1 MSFKISIILVNFN
14 SQEFLLNCLNSLYA
28 RFDKRDD
35 CFEVIVVDNNSS
47 DDSCQMVRQNFPNVV
62 LIENPV
68 NLGFGSANNL
78 AVKQAKGD
86 YVLLLNPDTVVDD
99 NILDEALKFFEHHS
113 DNKSAFGGMLLN
125 SDGTEQRGSRRS
137 FPTLINAFLHFT
149 KLDKVWQYK
158 KAYDLSWLPVE
169 THQVDCVSGACI
181 AMPKAMYEALGGF
194 DEQFFLH
201 FEDIDLCKR
210 IWQAGYKLWFYP
222 QVRVFHIKG
231 GSSTTSESIKIK
243 VNKWFLDSLGKY
255 LWKWDKPSAI
265 IFSPILAAL
274 KLVAWIKSL
283 PLTSQ
288 ESV

>member
-1 MSFKISIILVNFN
+1 MLFKISIILVNFN
-14 SQEFLLNCLNSLYA
+14 SKKFLFNCIQSLYES
-28 RFDKRDD
+28 FDKGDD
-35 CFEVIVVDNNSS
+35 RFEVIIIDNNSS
-47 DDSCQMVRQNFPNVV
+47 DDSCQMVRQNFPNVG
-62 LIENPV
+62 LIENKA
-68 NLGFGSANNL
+68 NLGFGRANNL

-86 YVLLLNPDTVVDD
+86 YILLLNPDTVLDGK
-99 NILDEALKFFEHHS
+99 ILDETLNFFQHHS

-125 SDGTEQRGSRRS
+125 PDGTEQRGGRRS

-158 KAYDLSWLPVE
+158 KSYDLSWLPIE
-169 THQVDCVSGACI
+169 THPVECVSGACI
-181 AMPKAMYEALGGF
+181 AMPKPMYEALGGF

-210 IWQAGYKLWFYP
+210 IWQAGYQLWFYP
-222 QVRVFHIKG
+222 QVRVFHTKG

-265 IFSPILAAL
+265 IFSPILATL
-274 KLVAWIKSL
+274 KLVAWFKSL
-283 PLTSQ
+283 PLTNQ